1 MSLPNGIEKE
11 ADKIGDNYEC
21 GKEDH
26 EDRDKRVDEEQI
38 NSIDK
43 FMCQIADDVVI
54 EMTS

>member
-1 MSLPNGIEKE
+1 VSLPNGIEKE